1 MYTTTYQSPYMKGCC
16 SYWDRMLTRFQ
27 TTNKLVAKTCG
38 NSVISDFLQFWFHP
52 SFSEGRR
59 AGVEYYCFCVVFYRL
74 SVDMLHFFFCLLYC
88 LAVFDLQFL
97 ITSLV
102 FLRFS
107 EWIWSTDKTGIQ
119 HSQPINVNILHY
131 TINNNNN
138 GNLCTT

>member
-1 MYTTTYQSPYMKGCC
+1 MHTPTYQSPYMKGCC

-27 TTNKLVAKTCG
+27 TTDKLVAKTCG
-38 NSVISDFLQFWFHP
+38 NTVISDFLQFWFHP

-59 AGVEYYCFCVVFYRL
+59 AGVEFYYFCVV
-74 SVDMLHFFFCLLYC
+74 FFFCLLYC
-88 LAVFDLQFL
+88 L
-97 ITSLV
+97 SV
-102 FLRFS
+102 FLLFIVLSARLWFTVS
-107 EWIWSTDKTGIQ
+107 DDLIGIFKIFWVNLINDKTGIQ